1 MRYAVRN
8 PAFWW
13 MSKAVS
19 PSQHTSYV
27 RALAAFRTQ
36 QFSSTSTYASKLHLR
51 DPFLENLEPLIEGRY
66 SALRDTY
73 PKPKHPIVLAHGL
86 LGFDELRL
94 GGKYLPPIQYW
105 RGIKKAFSQQGI
117 DVITVPV
124 LPLGSIEQRA
134 KALSSGIEAQIQGE
148 AVNVIAGLDSRYM
161 ISKLRSMRF
170 RVLSLTTISTP
181 HRGSAFADYVFGQ
194 LGEKRVTVIYSVLA
208 RLNIESGAFMQLT
221 RKYMQE
227 EFNPNIPDCDDVR
240 YFSYGAS
247 LTPSIWSL
255 FRQSHQIIE
264 QEEGP
269 NDGLVSVRSS
279 KWGGQGGYQGTLM
292 DVSHFDLINWTNR
305 FQWPVSNLS
314 GDRRKFNALA
324 LYLDIAGKVTR
335 PQVAFRSY

>member
-148 AVNVIAGLDSRYM
+148 AVNVIA
-161 ISKLRSMRF
+161 KLRSMRF

-181 HRGSAFADYVFGQ
+181 HRAWRSAIWSLERG
-194 LGEKRVTVIYSVLA
+194 VLA

-324 LYLDIAGKVTR
+324 LYLDIADMLTKQGL
-335 PQVAFRSY
+335 